1 MKYQPFEFS
10 RQKYYYLEELLDEL
24 ELKEETPEDILD
36 AFCELAFLSRIG
48 PLLGG
53 DGELWSVSSETVIM
67 EVCRPLLESSVIF
80 KFCSISALLG

>member
-1 MKYQPFEFS
+1 MPFVPKVPNEKSKLQKLTKIQITKSAKVPKSKIMKYQPFEFS

-24 ELKEETPEDILD
+24 ELKEDTPEDILD

-53 DGELWSVSSETVIM
+53 DGEL
-67 EVCRPLLESSVIF
+67 
-80 KFCSISALLG
+80 